1 MKLKLLSDLPADP
14 DRRLAIE
21 QLAAQYLEFSKL
33 RHTCESNG
41 LRVIP
46 AAEHL
51 IVLDMKTD
59 SYTYFE
65 VVS

>member
-1 MKLKLLSDLPADP
+1 MKLKLLSDLPIDP
-14 DRRLAIE
+14 DRRLSIE

-46 AAEHL
+46 SADNL

-59 SYTYFE
+59 AYTYFE
-65 VVS
+65 VVP